1 MAEENRGEI
10 TAKTKDGGLVID
22 NVTFNVMDRVKP
34 YLAKQ
39 RNNKL
44 KTFNELLFQ
53 MFVCS
58 LVIFAFNVN
67 INLMGRMVGII
78 VTLLWGGSWIMRL
91 IKC

>member
-1 MAEENRGEI
+1 M
-10 TAKTKDGGLVID
+10 
-22 NVTFNVMDRVKP
+22 
-34 YLAKQ
+34 AKQ